1 MTYERQ
7 KTPLKSR
14 SCRFTFFP
22 YPSII
27 LYIEID
33 KEREI
38 VMARIIYQ
46 NEYERAEMKSAGID
60 FNQALRIIK
69 SFMGTEDTL
78 DALQGFEKRYEKAE
92 IAAYENDEDYSFD
105 RRDWI
110 YEVYSYNLLVEGFSK
125 LFAPKEA

>member
-1 MTYERQ
+1 MTYKRQ
-7 KTPLKSR
+7 KTSLKSR

-46 NEYERAEMKSAGID
+46 TECEIEGLAEEID
-60 FNQALRIIK
+60 FAQALRIVK
-69 SFMGTEDTL
+69 NFMCTDDTL
-78 DALQGFEKRYEKAE
+78 DALKGFEKRYEKAE
-92 IAAYENDEDYSFD
+92 IDIDLGNIEHLDLGWDWRYE
-105 RRDWI
+105 I
-110 YEVYSYNLLVEGFSK
+110 YAYNLLVEGFSK